1 MIRPWTIRRNRH
13 RYKQRPAAGVENHG
27 AGQTRYVNDTA
38 GRLIYEQTGNGSAR
52 NYVWLGDNYSDAGA
66 FGGTR

>member
-1 MIRPWTIRRNRH
+1 MKTN
-13 RYKQRPAAGVENHG
+13 G